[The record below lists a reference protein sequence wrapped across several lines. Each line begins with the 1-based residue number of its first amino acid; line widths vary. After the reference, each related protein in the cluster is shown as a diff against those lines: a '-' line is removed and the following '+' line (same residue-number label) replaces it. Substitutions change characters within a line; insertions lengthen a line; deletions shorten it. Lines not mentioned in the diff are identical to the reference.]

1 MPVLIKVTAWHLT
14 LKLLEFCCTF
24 ISNVEDKNC
33 YKYVIN
39 KTIQLSLTRSY
50 SWAGISHH
58 QWNDLLCSLRSALW
72 CVFNSLQIWSHQLL
86 NLCAN
91 HQFHTEIHIY
101 CCQHQQQQAIF
112 SKLQGI
118 CACVY
123 TGVYMHVQAW
133 RWRVTRFCWSER
145 CSGDTAAQL
154 KLDTVDGTSATNAT
168 MTSTWAELERAIQV
182 FSPYLADLDGCQA
195 NKGIVNDRWC
205 VKGISK

>member
-1 MPVLIKVTAWHLT
+1 MGCHQMEWFTLQSQIRPLMFFQFLINMISSAAEPLC
-14 LKLLEFCCTF
+14 KLLV
-24 ISNVEDKNC
+24 S
-33 YKYVIN
+33 
-39 KTIQLSLTRSY
+39 
-50 SWAGISHH
+50 
-58 QWNDLLCSLRSALW
+58 
-72 CVFNSLQIWSHQLL
+72 
-86 NLCAN
+86 
-91 HQFHTEIHIY
+91 HTEIQRS

-123 TGVYMHVQAW
+123 MDVYTHVQAW
-133 RWRVTRFCWSER
+133 RWRVTWFCWSER

-205 VKGISK
+205 VKVISK